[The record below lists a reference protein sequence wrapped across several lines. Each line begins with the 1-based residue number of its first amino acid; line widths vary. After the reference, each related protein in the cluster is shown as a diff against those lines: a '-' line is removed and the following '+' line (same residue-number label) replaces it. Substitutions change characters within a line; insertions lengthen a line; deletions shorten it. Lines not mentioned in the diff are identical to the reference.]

1 MYCLIDKNGGFTM
14 IYSVE
19 QEVKEIKIAYD
30 NNEISWDRAIQEVQ
44 QVARLEGDD
53 VVEAVR
59 YFERIAG

>member
-1 MYCLIDKNGGFTM
+1 M

>member
-1 MYCLIDKNGGFTM
+1 M

-53 VVEAVR
+53 VAEAVR